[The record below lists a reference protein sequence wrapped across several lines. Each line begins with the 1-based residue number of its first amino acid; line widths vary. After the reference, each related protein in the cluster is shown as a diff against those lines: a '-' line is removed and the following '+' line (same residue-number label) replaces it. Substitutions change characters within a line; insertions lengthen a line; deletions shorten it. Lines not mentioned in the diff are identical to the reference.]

1 MVSGKGRVPNSSRKS
16 LIPTLGGCERSSG
29 AQGIST
35 NVALP
40 KGGLLGYNDYYDGE
54 VEGKGDDDYDADDKD
69 DDDDDGDDN
78 DDDAQSKY

>member
-1 MVSGKGRVPNSSRKS
+1 MDSAWWINAACQATIVNNSR
-16 LIPTLGGCERSSG
+16 SG

-69 DDDDDGDDN
+69 NDDDDGDDN